1 MMPLSS
7 TPTVVN
13 TSAFPLNGVQTQNP
27 QRPIVINQAVNRAAT
42 Y

>member
-13 TSAFPLNGVQTQNP
+13 TVVFPLNGVLATP
-27 QRPIVINQAVNRAAT
+27 AVRVVVISQAVNRAAT

>member
-13 TSAFPLNGVQTQNP
+13 TVVFPLNGVQSQSL
-27 QRPIVINQAVNRAAT
+27 QRPVVISQAVNRAAT

>member
-1 MMPLSS
+1 MLPLSS

-13 TSAFPLNGVQTQNP
+13 TVVFSLAGILPPANP
-27 QRPIVINQAVNRAAT
+27 PIVISQAVNRAAT

>member
-13 TSAFPLNGVQTQNP
+13 TVVFPLNGVQAQAATL
-27 QRPIVINQAVNRAAT
+27 VLVVSQAVNRAAT

>member
-7 TPTVVN
+7 RPTTVNTVV
-13 TSAFPLNGVQTQNP
+13 FPLNAVQVPTS
-27 QRPIVINQAVNRAAT
+27 RVVVISQAVNRAAT